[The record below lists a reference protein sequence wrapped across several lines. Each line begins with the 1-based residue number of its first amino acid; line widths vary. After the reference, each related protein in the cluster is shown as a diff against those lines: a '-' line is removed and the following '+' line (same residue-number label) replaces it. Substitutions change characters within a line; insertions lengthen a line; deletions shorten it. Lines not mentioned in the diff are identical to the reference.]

1 MTEHYTISSLK
12 KELFV
17 KIDEKNDYMKTIE
30 YKKKDIL
37 DKNMEIIGLQ
47 KTLNFSYEILTIKLS
62 RILILLHVIR

>member
-1 MTEHYTISSLK
+1 MTEHHTISSLK

-17 KIDEKNDYMKTIE
+17 KIDEKKDYMKTIE

-47 KTLNFSYEILTIKLS
+47 KNIYPKS
-62 RILILLHVIR
+62 V

>member
-47 KTLNFSYEILTIKLS
+47 KNISAISIRLQSTYKETIKLED
-62 RILILLHVIR
+62 

>member
-1 MTEHYTISSLK
+1 MTEHHTISSLE

-17 KIDEKNDYMKTIE
+17 KIDEKKDYMKTIE

-47 KTLNFSYEILTIKLS
+47 KNIYPKS
-62 RILILLHVIR
+62 V

>member
-30 YKKKDIL
+30 YKKK
-37 DKNMEIIGLQ
+37 
-47 KTLNFSYEILTIKLS
+47 TYWIKIWRS
-62 RILILLHVIR
+62 